1 MPILFLFGISDG
13 LPLMMK
19 KGAHTTLLKLNYAPH
34 NRDPA
39 DLQVSTDTPRWE
51 IFESIDL
58 SLDPLQR
65 RWNNI

>member
-1 MPILFLFGISDG
+1 
-13 LPLMMK
+13 MMK

-58 SLDPLQR
+58 FLDPLQR